1 MDVVPQVS
9 RCRDRAG
16 IGSPGAGKVVRAVS
30 QHEAPSRNLVATLA
44 SLTVVSGLLDGV
56 TFLGLGH
63 VFVANMTG
71 NVVLIGFAA
80 AGAKGFSVAASLT
93 ALVAFLAGA
102 VVSGRVSV
110 LVTAVRRLLLVAMIV
125 EGVLTGVA
133 AVVAAAVPAADTGWP
148 RFTIIAV
155 LAFSVGMRNA
165 AVQRTGVPDMTTTVL
180 TSTLTRL
187 ASEST
192 LAGGSNPNVGPRT
205 TSVACMFAGAIA
217 GAVLVLHVDPAW
229 PLALSFAL
237 VAFTVVGLGGPHPLR
252 VGSPA

>member
-1 MDVVPQVS
+1 M
-9 RCRDRAG
+9 
-16 IGSPGAGKVVRAVS
+16 VRAVS
-30 QHEAPSRNLVATLA
+30 QPEPTSRSLVATLA

-71 NVVLIGFAA
+71 NVILIGFAA
-80 AGAKGFSVAASLT
+80 AGAKGFSVGASLT

-102 VVSGRVSV
+102 VVAGRVSAH
-110 LVTAVRRLLLVAMIV
+110 VTAVRRLLVVAMAV

-133 AVVAAAVPAADTGWP
+133 AVVAAAVPHLDAGWP
-148 RFTIIAV
+148 RFTVIAL

-165 AVQRTGVPDMTTTVL
+165 AVQRTGVRDMTTTVL

-192 LAGGSNPNVGPRT
+192 LAGGSNPNVGLRT
-205 TSVACMFAGAIA
+205 TSVACMFAGAVA
-217 GAVLVLHVDPAW
+217 GAALVLHVDPAW
-229 PLALSFAL
+229 PLALACTL
-237 VAFTVVGLGGPHPLR
+237 VLFTAADLGRPHPLQA
-252 VGSPA
+252 GSVA